1 MEDAEY
7 LRKQGV
13 ECLEKA
19 AGFFRRAGLTET
31 DENTCA
37 MLEAIDRYLSS
48 GKQPLSNEQKAVRM
62 PRNLFII
69 NDEEVHGRKEVR
81 SYNGATIEEI
91 CQRFLFYRENQN
103 VNNGQKN
110 KDKLVEMLRISP
122 EDKIYLLHMTLF

>member
-1 MEDAEY
+1 
-7 LRKQGV
+7 
-13 ECLEKA
+13 
-19 AGFFRRAGLTET
+19 
-31 DENTCA
+31 

-110 KDKLVEMLRISP
+110 KDKLVEMFNIVDESEYLVLKDGKKFI
-122 EDKIYLLHMTLF
+122 DDALKIYDNDSKSKLGSALIAYLLYKMNGGR